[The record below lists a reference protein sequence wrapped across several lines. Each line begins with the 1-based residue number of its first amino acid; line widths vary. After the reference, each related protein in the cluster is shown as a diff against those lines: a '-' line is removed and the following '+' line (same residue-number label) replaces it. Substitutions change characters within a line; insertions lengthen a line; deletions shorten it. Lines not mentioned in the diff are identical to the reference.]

1 MLTARRGE
9 PADRVAMRVLVTGA
23 AGFIG
28 SRVAAA
34 LRAAGHDVVAV
45 DAVTPVGRQRVR
57 PVRGGQ

>member
-1 MLTARRGE
+1 
-9 PADRVAMRVLVTGA
+9 MRVLVTGA

-45 DAVTPVGRQRVR
+45 DALLAAAHGPNPLPPNGCHRVD
-57 PVRGGQ
+57 V